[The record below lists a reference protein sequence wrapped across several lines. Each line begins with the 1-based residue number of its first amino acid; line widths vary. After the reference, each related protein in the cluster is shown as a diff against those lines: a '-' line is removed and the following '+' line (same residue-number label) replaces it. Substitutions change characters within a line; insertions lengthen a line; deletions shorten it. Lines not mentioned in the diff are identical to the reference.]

1 MSFLC
6 LDDPPPPT
14 PHPPPHSQLEDQPP
28 KRSPLCSPGPA
39 ATISLERPSEGERFH
54 PRHRPETASACPSP
68 PQPTP
73 PPPPAA
79 LSPSCSSSP
88 SSELSS
94 SSRAGLSPHTGW
106 QCWPRS
112 AQVSPNS
119 IQVDFHCFSAAS
131 FGDRVFPGLVCGWGR
146 PGRAGARRGGGACVW
161 GEGWG
166 QRGGGGGGGGGRG
179 GGGGTGTQLPSAS
192 VCLRPGKEITHQ
204 AGSEKGNRSGDRA
217 RLFFAESLRIEQA
230 VASLG
235 LPALRTVHPSWT
247 QASGTPGV
255 RLSVRCPQ
263 AVATE
268 TCAPWSRRR
277 RAEGDLIRLPRVLPV
292 SRPGSQ
298 EAQTS
303 RALSAPDRHALRIQV
318 NQKGGSLTCGFVFPS
333 EASSLGAD

>member
-1 MSFLC
+1 MIPL
-6 LDDPPPPT
+6 PPPPT
-14 PHPPPHSQLEDQPP
+14 PHPTPSLKISLQNEALCALQVPPPRSLWSALLKGNVFIHVIALRQLQPVPPLPNPPHRHPP
-28 KRSPLCSPGPA
+28 P
-39 ATISLERPSEGERFH
+39 
-54 PRHRPETASACPSP
+54 PSP
-68 PQPTP
+68 PPAPLP
-73 PPPPAA
+73 PPLNCRAPLA
-79 LSPSCSSSP
+79 LASHPT
-88 SSELSS
+88 
-94 SSRAGLSPHTGW
+94 RW

-166 QRGGGGGGGGGRG
+166 QRGGGGGGGGRGG

>member
-1 MSFLC
+1 MVGK
-6 LDDPPPPT
+6 
-14 PHPPPHSQLEDQPP
+14 EDGG
-28 KRSPLCSPGPA
+28 KEGKK
-39 ATISLERPSEGERFH
+39 EGE
-54 PRHRPETASACPSP
+54 
-68 PQPTP
+68 
-73 PPPPAA
+73 
-79 LSPSCSSSP
+79 
-88 SSELSS
+88 
-94 SSRAGLSPHTGW
+94 
-106 QCWPRS
+106 
-112 AQVSPNS
+112 
-119 IQVDFHCFSAAS
+119 
-131 FGDRVFPGLVCGWGR
+131 
-146 PGRAGARRGGGACVW
+146 
-161 GEGWG
+161 
-166 QRGGGGGGGGGRG
+166 GGRG